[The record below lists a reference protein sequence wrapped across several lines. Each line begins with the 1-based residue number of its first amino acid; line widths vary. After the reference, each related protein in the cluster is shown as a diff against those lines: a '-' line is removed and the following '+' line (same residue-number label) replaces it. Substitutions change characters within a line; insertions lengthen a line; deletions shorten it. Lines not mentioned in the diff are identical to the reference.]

1 MIKFTLLAVVFFFL
15 GGAVYVAKEF
25 YTEKVAEMER
35 LEQDRNAKIKDFV
48 EDVSKLWEEL
58 NR

>member
-1 MIKFTLLAVVFFFL
+1 MIKLTLLAIVLFSL
-15 GGAVYVAKEF
+15 GWAIHAAKEF